1 MLIGLGNI
9 GPEYDG
15 TRHNI
20 GFEVVDALAKKY
32 NASFTLQRLAQHAE
46 FTWKGRPVHLI
57 KPTTY
62 MNLSGKAVSYWVKQE
77 KIAPENWVVITD
89 DIALPVG
96 KLRLKKQGSHGGH
109 NGLRDIES
117 VFGSS
122 QYNRLRFGVGNDFPK
137 GKQADFVLGRF
148 STEDHLVVE
157 AKIAKSIDLLES
169 FIWQGVDKTMNFFNE

>member
-9 GPEYDG
+9 GPDYDN

-20 GFEVVDALAKKY
+20 GFEVLNALAHKY
-32 NASFTLQRLAQHAE
+32 GASFTLQRLALQAQ
-46 FTWKGRPVHLI
+46 FTYKGRTVHLI

-62 MNLSGKAVSYWVKQE
+62 MNLSGKAVGYWTKLE
-77 KIAPENWVVITD
+77 KIAPENWVAITD

-109 NGLRDIES
+109 NGLRDIEA
-117 VFGSS
+117 VLGTN
-122 QYNRLRFGVGNDFPK
+122 QYNRLRFGVGSDFPK
-137 GKQADFVLGRF
+137 GRQADYVLGRF

-157 AKIAKSIDLLES
+157 AKIARCIEMLES